1 MKRQKLLT
9 LCAGP
14 LEMLFDPETGWI
26 RRIRL
31 GRHEVVRAIFGAVRD
46 QHWDTVQPRISM
58 LEQRIESD
66 NFQIAFKA
74 VCQSG
79 DVHFEWIGKLTGDKN
94 GAVRFDF
101 DGLAQSKFLKNRIG
115 LCLLHP
121 IAECA
126 GKPCRV
132 KHTDGS
138 ETQSN
143 FPTHISPHQPFKDIS
158 MIGHAIAPGIDAEVT
173 FEGDVFEMEDQRNW
187 TDASFKTYSTP
198 LEMPFPVKM
207 RRGEKVN
214 QCIQIKI
221 HGDASVLSVQS
232 ADAKKIELDT
242 SMASKP
248 VALRVGLGLATPIF
262 LHDEAAIERLRAIGM
277 NHLCMPVYPS
287 RRDWKEQV
295 LMSSQLCAEF
305 GTKLH
310 LAVHLGGRAGE
321 EFRAFVEYLKAEN
334 VPVTLVQIFNETQAT
349 TDPSFFEQAKSI
361 MEHVGLEVPLAAGT
375 DANFAELN
383 RNPDCVIEDAVPC
396 YSVNPQV
403 HAFDDMSLME
413 TLEVQSST
421 VESAWKLFGRPAV
434 VSPVTLKPRFNPNAI
449 GKDKPAGTGELPSK
463 VDLRQS
469 SLFTAAWTVGS
480 FANLL
485 THPQVHSV
493 TFFETIG
500 SQGIMEHA
508 SGSQYPSIFKSIPG
522 GVFPVYHVFRDLA
535 GYSEVSLVDVEEA
548 GEMSCLLLSQGEQQ
562 RVLMA
567 NLTSETKEIDIQLE
581 CLCVSVRVLEP
592 DTVQQAMAEPDVFQA
607 SSEEFVIPNGV
618 LNLLLPPYAV
628 VTVDLLTIE

>member
-1 MKRQKLLT
+1 
-9 LCAGP
+9 
-14 LEMLFDPETGWI
+14 MLFDPEIGWV

-31 GRHEVVRAIFGAVRD
+31 GTREVFRAIYGAVRD
-46 QHWDTVQPRISM
+46 QHWDTVEPRVSM

-66 NFQIAFKA
+66 NFQIGFKA

-79 DVHFEWIGKLTGDKN
+79 DVHFEWIGKLTGDKE
-94 GAVRFDF
+94 GTVQFEF
-101 DGLAQSKFLKNRIG
+101 EGIAQSKFLKNRVG

-143 FPTHISPHQPFKDIS
+143 FPSDISPHQPFKDIC
-158 MIGHAIAPGIDAEVT
+158 MITHDIASGLEAQVF

-198 LEMPFPVKM
+198 LDMPLPVKM
-207 RRGEKVN
+207 HRGEKIR

-221 HGDASVLSVQS
+221 NGDAWGLSTESTDTQ
-232 ADAKKIELDT
+232 KIELDT

-248 VALRVGLGLATPIF
+248 TALRVGLGLATPIF
-262 LHDEAAIERLRAIGM
+262 LHDETAIERLKAIVM
-277 NHLCMPVYPS
+277 NHLSMSVYPS
-287 RRDWKEQV
+287 RRDWKDQV
-295 LMSSQLCAEF
+295 LMSAQVGAQL
-305 GTKLH
+305 GVHLH
-310 LAVHLGGRAGE
+310 LAVHLGKQAGD
-321 EFRAFVEYLKAEN
+321 EFRSFIAYLKAEN
-334 VPVTLVQIFNETQAT
+334 VPVKLVQIFHETQST
-349 TDPSFFEQAKSI
+349 THHSFLEEAKSI
-361 MEHVGLEVPLAAGT
+361 MECLGLDANVAAGT

-383 RNPDCVIEDAVPC
+383 RNPDCVGGETFPC
-396 YSVNPQV
+396 YSINPQV
-403 HAFDDMSLME
+403 HASDDLSLME

-421 VESAWKLFGRPAV
+421 VESAWKLFGKPVV
-434 VSPVTLKPRFNPNAI
+434 VSPVTLKPRFNPNAS
-449 GKDKPAGTGELPSK
+449 GKEKPPGRGELPSK

-485 THPQVHSV
+485 THPHMHSV
-493 TFFETIG
+493 TYFETIG

-508 SGSQYPSIFKSIPG
+508 SGSQYPSVFKSIPG
-522 GVFPVYHVFRDLA
+522 GVFPVYHVFRDLVGFSKVA
-535 GYSEVSLVDVEEA
+535 MVDVEEA
-548 GEMSCLLLSQGEQQ
+548 GALACLLLSQDEQQ

-567 NLTSETKEIDIQLE
+567 NLTPETKEIDIQLE
-581 CLCVSVRVLEP
+581 CLCVSVRTMEP
-592 DTVQQAMAEPDVFQA
+592 DNVQQAMAEPDAFQA
-607 SSEEFVIPNGV
+607 SAEEFVIPNGV
-618 LNLLLPPYAV
+618 FNMFLPPYAV
-628 VTVDLLTIE
+628 VTIDLLTTE

>member
-1 MKRQKLLT
+1 
-9 LCAGP
+9 
-14 LEMLFDPETGWI
+14 
-26 RRIRL
+26 
-31 GRHEVVRAIFGAVRD
+31 
-46 QHWDTVQPRISM
+46 
-58 LEQRIESD
+58 
-66 NFQIAFKA
+66 
-74 VCQSG
+74 
-79 DVHFEWIGKLTGDKN
+79 
-94 GAVRFDF
+94 
-101 DGLAQSKFLKNRIG
+101 
-115 LCLLHP
+115 
-121 IAECA
+121 
-126 GKPCRV
+126 
-132 KHTDGS
+132 
-138 ETQSN
+138 
-143 FPTHISPHQPFKDIS
+143 
-158 MIGHAIAPGIDAEVT
+158 
-173 FEGDVFEMEDQRNW
+173 
-187 TDASFKTYSTP
+187 
-198 LEMPFPVKM
+198 
-207 RRGEKVN
+207 
-214 QCIQIKI
+214 
-221 HGDASVLSVQS
+221 
-232 ADAKKIELDT
+232 
-242 SMASKP
+242 
-248 VALRVGLGLATPIF
+248 
-262 LHDEAAIERLRAIGM
+262 
-277 NHLCMPVYPS
+277 
-287 RRDWKEQV
+287 
-295 LMSSQLCAEF
+295 
-305 GTKLH
+305 
-310 LAVHLGGRAGE
+310 
-321 EFRAFVEYLKAEN
+321 
-334 VPVTLVQIFNETQAT
+334 
-349 TDPSFFEQAKSI
+349 
-361 MEHVGLEVPLAAGT
+361 
-375 DANFAELN
+375 
-383 RNPDCVIEDAVPC
+383 
-396 YSVNPQV
+396 
-403 HAFDDMSLME
+403 ME